1 MGKNDRHIDEPLRNA
16 VYLLKRSQA
25 RIEEMEAAQSE
36 PIAIVGMAC
45 RFPGGAS
52 SPEEFW
58 RNLCAGVDAIGEIPA
73 NRWDVDAY
81 YDPAPSTPG
90 KMNTRWGGFIDQID
104 MFDPAFFGISPREAA
119 QIDPQQRLLLE
130 VTWEALECAGL
141 PPPSLAGSQ
150 AGVYVGIIGNDYAFL
165 QTQSGAPVDG
175 FMGTGNAHSIA
186 ANRLSYV
193 LDLHGPSVALDTACS
208 SSLVAVHLASQS
220 LRNRNID
227 IAVVGGVNLIMRPEM
242 TIVLSQAQMLS
253 PDGRCRTFDADANG
267 YVRGEGC
274 GVVVLKRLRD
284 AQAAGDRILAVVRGT
299 AVNQDGRSNGISAPN
314 GLAQEAVLRAA
325 LADARLAPQDIG
337 YVETHGTGTPLGDP
351 IEVEALGNVLAV
363 GRTSDNPLTLGAVKT
378 NIGHLES
385 AAGIVALIKTVLVLD
400 NDAIPPN
407 LHLRKL
413 NPRLPQ
419 AGDVLKF
426 PTAMQPWPRNGR
438 VRVAGVSSFGFGGT
452 NAHIIVSDAP
462 APEPAVP
469 LTPPAAQRPRD
480 VLALSARSAPAL
492 AELAQRYADRLAAN
506 PETVLA
512 DLAFSANTGRAHF
525 PVRAAIAPASHEQM
539 LDSLRALAKG
549 DSTPFIRSSADQP
562 ADAKGVVFLF
572 TGQGSQYARMGM
584 GLFETQS
591 VFREALT
598 QCDEILRRQQ
608 DFSLL
613 ALLSAENNADVD
625 LDQTRYTQP
634 ALFSLEYA
642 LAQMWM
648 SWGIKPAAVLGH
660 SVGEY
665 AAACV
670 AGIYSLEDSLKLIGE
685 RARLMQ
691 ALPHGGGML
700 AIAADAQHV
709 EKLLTPYAGR
719 VVIAAINGPAS
730 SVVSG
735 PLADLQQLTARLQQ
749 ESVKLQPLA
758 TSHAFHSPLM
768 DPMLDE
774 FERVAA
780 GLTVA
785 PPSVALISNV
795 TGGAFDGGTRVE
807 AGYWRQHVRQP
818 VRFFP
823 GIEHLW
829 RQGQRL
835 FLEIGPST
843 TLIGMGRQ
851 CVPGGGTWLSSLRK
865 GRPEWDTLVDSLA
878 TLYAAGVDVDWAG
891 FDRPYSRQ
899 RLKLPA
905 YPFQRQRYWSAGDG
919 ATPAHAGGH
928 QTAPTGYPLLGGRLH
943 LPLSELVF
951 EARLAHDRPY
961 PVGDHVIYGQVV
973 MAGMAYLEQALAAAK
988 SLGDGDW
995 MLEDVSVLEPLVLRA
1010 GRPARVQ
1017 VVVTREGVGN
1027 ATFKVVSM
1035 EEGDGDSP
1043 PYFVTHATGR
1053 MRLDMD
1059 AARVAQVV
1067 SFDLEQQRQRF
1078 TQPSYDDAWRTD
1090 MLSRSGMHLGPGFTW
1105 VTEHWRAGDETL
1117 GSVRA
1122 ARPADNTQDFI
1133 MHPGRIDC
1141 GLQLLGSV
1149 LPGAGIDAHVP
1160 VSIKRVRVFGQP
1172 QAEAWCHTRVTRTE
1186 GAVAEGDVSLYS
1198 PQGKPLTVL
1207 EGVQLRRV
1215 NRAWMRRALG
1225 EPAPQWL
1232 YRLAWQTAPLDPA
1245 AQSANA
1251 EPAGWLIVNDERGLG
1266 SALAA
1271 LFETRGDSVRLL
1283 PGDADASQIRGAIDA
1298 VLDAQA
1304 PPCRGVIHCSSIDV
1318 GEVGDCQPQDL
1329 MAARARGWG
1338 MALDLVQALTA
1349 ANPARMPRLA
1359 LLTRGAQD
1367 IDGDSA
1373 VAVAQNPLWG
1383 LARVIVAEHPEL
1395 RCLRI
1400 DLDPALPAERL
1411 APALFEELRA
1421 DDREDQV
1428 AYRSGQRHVA
1438 RLVAMDKAT
1447 SSHLRLP
1454 EGEAHRL
1461 EIIQRGELENVEL
1474 RSLVRQAPG
1483 PGEVEIRV
1491 KATGLN
1497 FRDVLNVLDL
1507 YPGNPGALGGECA
1520 GEVVAIGA
1528 GVQGVAVGDA
1538 VFGLVPASFAS
1549 HAVTLAQFVAR
1560 RPAWMSDAQAA
1571 TLPIAFLTAHHALT
1585 RLGGISR
1592 GDRVLIHAASGGVGL
1607 AAVQIAQYVGAEI
1620 FATVGSAEKRE
1631 FLQGLGVQHIM
1642 DSRALDFA
1650 GQIME
1655 ATGGRGVNLVLNS
1668 LKGEAIEKSLSAM
1681 AEHGHFLELGKTDM
1695 WDQERVTALKPGV
1708 KFHAIALDT
1717 MMAETADYVGGL
1729 LRELLPQFESKS
1741 FNPLPLRAFDIQ
1753 QSIQAFRHMARARHI
1768 GKVVVTAATPA
1779 SALNAPGTIREDG
1792 SYLITGGLGG
1802 LGLKF
1807 AKWLADRGARH
1818 LVLVGRSAP
1827 NAAAERAIAD
1837 LRTLGAT
1844 VKVVSADVSQ
1854 RAEVQ
1859 SLLGDISPPLR
1870 GVLHAAGTLDDG
1882 IIREQ
1887 TRERFDKVMAG
1898 KVQAALHLHDLTLA
1912 GELDM
1917 FVLFSSAASLL
1928 GSPGQANYA
1937 AANAFLDGLAHQRHS
1952 QGLAALSVNWGA
1964 WAEVGM
1970 AAELDRSQG
1979 NRMETSGVDRIDLDR
1994 GLETL
1999 GQLLEMGY
2007 PQVGVL
2013 PINWGK
2019 LLERLPADMEPPW
2032 LATIAA
2038 SQRRGNQD
2046 GGKSALKQRLEEVA
2060 PSEQFDVLLTFV
2072 RQQGARVMGSDLA
2085 NLPDALRPFNELGFD
2100 SLMAV
2105 ELCNSVG
2112 NAVGRRLAPT
2122 LLFDHPTLDKLT
2134 RHVAIEVLGVAVPET
2149 EQDAQTAAAKAGDVH
2164 DTAEAVAEVA
2174 GMSDDDMDALVTR
2187 ELDKL

>member
-1 MGKNDRHIDEPLRNA
+1 MGKNDKHIDEPLRNA

-25 RIEEMEAAQSE
+25 RLQEIETAQSE
-36 PIAIVGMAC
+36 PVAIVGMAC

-52 SPEEFW
+52 SPQGFW

-104 MFDPAFFGISPREAA
+104 MFDPGFFGISPREAA

-130 VTWEALECAGL
+130 VTWEALESAGV
-141 PPPSLAGSQ
+141 PPPDLAGSQ
-150 AGVYVGIIGNDYAFL
+150 TGVYVGIIGNDYAFL

-208 SSLVAVHLASQS
+208 SSLVAVHLACQG
-220 LRNRNID
+220 LRNKNID
-227 IAVVGGVNLIMRPEM
+227 LAVVGGVNLIMRPEM

-253 PDGRCRTFDADANG
+253 PDGRCRTFDSSANG

-274 GVVVLKRLRD
+274 GVVVLKRLRE

-325 LADARLAPQDIG
+325 LMDARLTPQDIG

-363 GRTSDNPLTLGAVKT
+363 GRTADNPLTLGAVKT

-400 NDAIPPN
+400 NNAIPPN

-419 AGDVLKF
+419 ASEVLKF
-426 PTAMQPWPRNGR
+426 PTTIQPWPRSGR
-438 VRVAGVSSFGFGGT
+438 VRAAGVSSFGFGGT
-452 NAHIIVSDAP
+452 NAHIIVSDVPEQESMPTVAP
-462 APEPAVP
+462 VASERSRHVM
-469 LTPPAAQRPRD
+469 
-480 VLALSARSAPAL
+480 ALSARSEAGL
-492 AELAQRYADRLAAN
+492 AEQAQRCAEMLTEEPDG
-506 PETVLA
+506 VLA
-512 DLAFSANTGRAHF
+512 DIAFSANTGRAHF
-525 PVRAAIAPASHEQM
+525 PVRAAIAPASREQL
-539 LDSLRALAKG
+539 LDSLLALSK
-549 DSTPFIRSSADQP
+549 DNRTPFIHSSADHKIET
-562 ADAKGVVFLF
+562 KGVVFLF

-584 GLFETQS
+584 DLYDTQP
-591 VFREALT
+591 VFRAALN
-598 QCDEILRRQQ
+598 QCDQILRQQ
-608 DFSLL
+608 QGISLL
-613 ALLSAENNADVD
+613 ALLTAEGDAALD
-625 LDQTRYTQP
+625 LDATRFTQP

-648 SWGIKPAAVLGH
+648 SWDIKPAAVLGH

-665 AAACV
+665 TAACI

-691 ALPHGGGML
+691 ALPCGGGML
-700 AIAADAQHV
+700 AVASDAPRLAN
-709 EKLLTPYAGR
+709 LLSAYEGR
-719 VVIAAINGPAS
+719 VDIAAINGPS
-730 SVVSG
+730 SYVLSG
-735 PLADLQQLTARLQQ
+735 PLVDLEKISKHLQK
-749 ESVKLQPLA
+749 EGVKVQPLA
-758 TSHAFHSPLM
+758 TSHAFHSALVA
-768 DPMLDE
+768 PMLDA
-774 FERVAA
+774 FEQVAA
-780 GLTVA
+780 GLKA
-785 PPSVALISNV
+785 AAPSVPLISNV
-795 TGGAFDGGTRVE
+795 TGGPFDAATMITPV
-807 AGYWRQHVRQP
+807 YWRRHVREP
-818 VRFFP
+818 VKFFS

-851 CVPGGGTWLSSLRK
+851 CVPEASNGIWLSSLRK
-865 GRPEWDTLVDSLA
+865 GRPGWDTLCDSLA
-878 TLYAAGVDVDWAG
+878 TLYAAGIDVDWAG
-891 FDRPYSRQ
+891 FDRPYPRRRV
-899 RLKLPA
+899 RLPT
-905 YPFQRQRYWSAGDG
+905 YPFQRQRYWSEGDG
-919 ATPAHAGGH
+919 GAVSATALRVA
-928 QTAPTGYPLLGGRLH
+928 ATGYPLLGGRLH
-943 LPLSELVF
+943 LPLNELVF
-951 EARLAHDRPY
+951 ETTLTRDRPY
-961 PVGDHVIYGQVV
+961 PVGHHAIYGQVV

-995 MLEDVSVLEPLVLRA
+995 MLEDVSLIEPLILRER
-1010 GRPARVQ
+1010 RPVRLQ
-1017 VVVTREGVGN
+1017 TVVTREGVGS
-1027 ATFKVVSM
+1027 ASFKVVSLI
-1035 EEGDGDSP
+1035 EADGESP
-1043 PYFVTHATGR
+1043 PYFVTHASGR

-1059 AARVAQVV
+1059 AARIAQQT
-1067 SFDLEQQRQRF
+1067 SFDIDRQRQRF
-1078 TQPSYDDAWRTD
+1078 TEPSYDDAWRTE
-1090 MLSRSGMHLGPGFTW
+1090 MLRKSGMVLGSGFTW
-1105 VTEHWRAGDETL
+1105 VTEHWRAGAETL
-1117 GSVRA
+1117 GKVRA
-1122 ARPADNTQDFI
+1122 ASAADHTQDFV

-1160 VSIKRVRVFGQP
+1160 IHIERVRVFGRP
-1172 QAEAWCHTRVTRTE
+1172 DAESWCHTQINITE
-1186 GAVAEGDVSLYS
+1186 GAVAEGDVYLYS
-1198 PQGKPLTVL
+1198 PQGKPLTAL
-1207 EGVQLRRV
+1207 EGIRLRRV
-1215 NRAWMRRALG
+1215 NRAWMQQALG

-1232 YRLAWQTAPLDPA
+1232 YRMAWQKAALAVAAAPVERA
-1245 AQSANA
+1245 A
-1251 EPAGWLIVNDERGLG
+1251 WLVVNDERGLG
-1266 SALAA
+1266 SALAT
-1271 LFETRGDSVRLL
+1271 LLESRGDVVQLL
-1283 PGDADASQIRGAIDA
+1283 AGDADAPRVRQAIDT
-1298 VLDAQA
+1298 VLTM
-1304 PPCRGVIHCSSIDV
+1304 PGMPCRGIIHCSNIDV
-1318 GEVGDCQPQDL
+1318 GEAGDCQLSDL
-1329 MAARARGWG
+1329 ATARTRSWG

-1349 ANPARMPRLA
+1349 ANPAQMPRLV
-1359 LLTRGAQD
+1359 LVTRAAQD
-1367 IDGDSA
+1367 VDGDSA

-1383 LARVIVAEHPEL
+1383 LARVVVAEHPEL

-1400 DLDPALPAERL
+1400 DLDPAQPAAHPAPLLRDELL
-1411 APALFEELRA
+1411 AN
-1421 DDREDQV
+1421 DREDQV
-1428 AYRSGQRHVA
+1428 AYRSGQRYVA
-1438 RLVAMDKAT
+1438 RLVALDKT
-1447 SSHLRLP
+1447 SGNQLRVP
-1454 EGEAHRL
+1454 EGAAHRL

-1474 RSLVRQAPG
+1474 RSMTRQAPG

-1491 KATGLN
+1491 TATGLN

-1520 GEVVAIGA
+1520 GEVVAVGA
-1528 GVQGVAVGDA
+1528 GVQGLAVGDA

-1549 HAVTLAQFVAR
+1549 HAVTLAQFVVR
-1560 RPAWMSDAQAA
+1560 RPVWMSDEQAA

-1585 RLGGISR
+1585 RLGGISK

-1620 FATVGSAEKRE
+1620 FATVGNAEKRE
-1631 FLQGLGVQHIM
+1631 FLRRLGVQHIM

-1650 GQIME
+1650 DQIRA
-1655 ATGGRGVNLVLNS
+1655 ATNGHGVDLVLNS

-1681 AEHGHFLELGKTDM
+1681 AARGHFLELGKTDM
-1695 WDQERVTALKPGV
+1695 WDQERVTAIKPGV

-1717 MMAETADYVGGL
+1717 MMAEIPDYVGSL

-1741 FNPLPLRAFDIQ
+1741 FTALPLRAFGIQ
-1753 QSIQAFRHMARARHI
+1753 QSILAFRHMARARHI
-1768 GKVVVTAATPA
+1768 GKVVVTAVAA
-1779 SALNAPGTIREDG
+1779 SPSVAAPGTIHEDG

-1807 AKWLADRGARH
+1807 AKWLVDRGARH

-1827 NAAAERAIAD
+1827 NAAAERALAD
-1837 LRTLGAT
+1837 LRALGAA

-1854 RAEVQ
+1854 RAEVKR
-1859 SLLGDISPPLR
+1859 LVEEITPPLR

-1882 IIREQ
+1882 VVREQ
-1887 TRERFDKVMAG
+1887 SRARFDKVMAA
-1898 KVQAALHLHDLTLA
+1898 KSEAALYLHELTV
-1912 GELDM
+1912 GCELDM

-1937 AANAFLDGLAHQRHS
+1937 AANAFLDGLAHLRHS
-1952 QGLAALSVNWGA
+1952 QGLVALAVNWGA
-1964 WAEVGM
+1964 WADVGM
-1970 AAELDRSQG
+1970 AAELDRSMG
-1979 NRMETSGVDRIDLDR
+1979 NRLETSGVERIDIDR
-1994 GLETL
+1994 GLETF
-1999 GQLLEMGY
+1999 GDLLEMGN

-2013 PINWGK
+2013 PIDWGK
-2019 LLERLPADMEPPW
+2019 LLERLPADLEPAW

-2038 SQRRGNQD
+2038 GQRRSGQD
-2046 GGKSALKQRLEEVA
+2046 GGKSALKQRLGEVA

-2072 RQQGARVMGSDLA
+2072 RQQGARVMGSDPA

-2105 ELCNSVG
+2105 ELCNAVG

-2134 RHVAIEVLGVAVPET
+2134 RYVASEVLNVAVPET
-2149 EQDAQTAAAKAGDVH
+2149 EQDVQAVIAKAGEELR
-2164 DTAEAVAEVA
+2164 TADALAEVT
-2174 GMSDDDMDALVTR
+2174 GMSEDDIDALVNR